1 LNQELGTVNSDPEPE
16 LTQNSEPGTLN
27 RIPSMIQE
35 RLDLLREALPYI
47 QRFKNK
53 IFVVKLS
60 GKITEDQEQLNS
72 LAEEITLCQ
81 QVGIYIAVIHGGGKQ
96 LTTIAERLGITQ
108 RIVNG
113 RRVTDTE
120 TLEVAKMVFA
130 GQINL
135 DIVSALRG
143 CGCETVGLSGVDG
156 NIIHARRREIQ
167 KVLNHDTGEI
177 ETIDFGHVGDIVE
190 INVRLLSL
198 LLENGYVPVISS
210 LGADEQGNIYN
221 INADTIAAEIAVH
234 LQAEKLILLTD
245 VDGILRDR
253 DDPSSRISRINVEEA
268 ERLVRERVVSSGM
281 LPKIAAIAH
290 LIRRGVRS
298 AHIINGSKRNALLHE
313 VFTDEGA
320 GTMITE

>member
-1 LNQELGTVNSDPEPE
+1 MVN
-16 LTQNSEPGTLN
+16 
-27 RIPSMIQE
+27 E

-72 LAEEITLCQ
+72 LAEEMTLCQ
-81 QVGIYIAVIHGGGKQ
+81 QVGIHIAVVHGGGKQ
-96 LTTIAERLGITQ
+96 LTSIAERLGITQ

-113 RRVTDTE
+113 RRITDSD

-130 GQINL
+130 GQINT
-135 DIVSALRG
+135 DILSALMRSG
-143 CGCETVGLSGVDG
+143 AETVGLSGVDG

-167 KVLNHDTGEI
+167 KVINQETGQV
-177 ETIDFGHVGDIVE
+177 ETVDFGHVGDIVE
-190 INVRLLSL
+190 INVRLVKL
-198 LLENGYVPVISS
+198 LLDNGYIPVISS
-210 LGADEQGNIYN
+210 LGADEQGNVYN

-234 LQAEKLILLTD
+234 LRAEKLILLTD
-245 VDGILRDR
+245 VDGILKDR
-253 DDPSSRISRINVEEA
+253 NDPASRISRLTVEES
-268 ERLVRERVVSSGM
+268 ERLVCDRVVSSGM
-281 LPKIAAIAH
+281 LPKISAIAH

-298 AHIINGSKRNALLHE
+298 AHIINGSKRNALLYE

-320 GTMITE
+320 GTMITH

>member
-1 LNQELGTVNSDPEPE
+1 MTHMVN
-16 LTQNSEPGTLN
+16 
-27 RIPSMIQE
+27 E

-72 LAEEITLCQ
+72 LAEEMTLCQ
-81 QVGIYIAVIHGGGKQ
+81 QVGIHIAVVHGGGKQ
-96 LTTIAERLGITQ
+96 LTSIAERLGITQ

-113 RRVTDTE
+113 RRITDSD

-130 GQINL
+130 GQINT
-135 DIVSALRG
+135 DILSALMRSG
-143 CGCETVGLSGVDG
+143 AETVGLSGVDG

-167 KVLNHDTGEI
+167 KVINQETGQV
-177 ETIDFGHVGDIVE
+177 ETVDFGHVGDIVE
-190 INVRLLSL
+190 INVRLVKL
-198 LLENGYVPVISS
+198 LLDNGYIPVISS
-210 LGADEQGNIYN
+210 LGADEQGNVYN

-245 VDGILRDR
+245 VDGILKDR
-253 DDPSSRISRINVEEA
+253 NDPASRISRLTVEES
-268 ERLVRERVVSSGM
+268 ERLVCDRVVSSGM
-281 LPKIAAIAH
+281 LPKISAIAH

-298 AHIINGSKRNALLHE
+298 AHIINGSKRNALFYE

-320 GTMITE
+320 GTMITH

>member
-1 LNQELGTVNSDPEPE
+1 
-16 LTQNSEPGTLN
+16 
-27 RIPSMIQE
+27 MINE

-47 QRFKNK
+47 QRFKNN

-60 GKITEDQEQLNS
+60 GKVTEDQDQLNS
-72 LAEEITLCQ
+72 LAEEITLLQ
-81 QVGIYIAVIHGGGKQ
+81 QVGIHVAVIHGGGKQ
-96 LTTIAERLGITQ
+96 LTTTAERLGIEQ

-130 GQINL
+130 GQINM
-135 DIVSALRG
+135 DILSALRR

-167 KVLNHDTGEI
+167 RVLNQETGEV
-177 ETIDFGHVGDIVE
+177 ETVDFGHVGDIVD
-190 INVRLLSL
+190 INIRLLRL
-198 LLENGYVPVISS
+198 LLENAYVPVVSS
-210 LGADEQGNIYN
+210 LGSDEHGNIYN

-234 LQAEKLILLTD
+234 LQAEKLILLSD
-245 VDGILRDR
+245 VDGILMNRE
-253 DDPSSRISRINVEEA
+253 DPASRISRVNVEEA
-268 ERLVRERVVSSGM
+268 ERLVRDRVVSSGM

-298 AHIINGSKRNALLHE
+298 AHIINGSRRNALLHE

>member
-1 LNQELGTVNSDPEPE
+1 
-16 LTQNSEPGTLN
+16 
-27 RIPSMIQE
+27 MINE

-47 QRFKNK
+47 QRFKNN

-60 GKITEDQEQLNS
+60 GKITEDHEQLNS

-81 QVGIYIAVIHGGGKQ
+81 QVGIHVAVVHGGGKQ
-96 LTTIAERLGITQ
+96 LTTIAERLGIAQ

-167 KVLNHDTGEI
+167 KVLNQDTGEV

-190 INVRLLSL
+190 INVRLLRL
-198 LLENGYVPVISS
+198 LLDNGYVPVVSS

-234 LQAEKLILLTD
+234 LQAEKLVLLTD
-245 VDGILRDR
+245 VDGILVDR
-253 DDPSSRISRINVEEA
+253 DDPSSRLSRLTADEA
-268 ERLVRERVVSSGM
+268 ERLVRDRVISSGM
-281 LPKIAAIAH
+281 LPKVAAIAS

-320 GTMITE
+320 GTMITN

>member
-1 LNQELGTVNSDPEPE
+1 
-16 LTQNSEPGTLN
+16 
-27 RIPSMIQE
+27 
-35 RLDLLREALPYI
+35 
-47 QRFKNK
+47 
-53 IFVVKLS
+53 
-60 GKITEDQEQLNS
+60 
-72 LAEEITLCQ
+72 
-81 QVGIYIAVIHGGGKQ
+81 
-96 LTTIAERLGITQ
+96 
-108 RIVNG
+108 
-113 RRVTDTE
+113 
-120 TLEVAKMVFA
+120 
-130 GQINL
+130 
-135 DIVSALRG
+135 LRG
-143 CGCETVGLSGVDG
+143 FGCETVGLSGVDG

-167 KVLNHDTGEI
+167 KVLNQETGEV

-245 VDGILRDR
+245 VDGILLDR
-253 DDPSSRISRINVEEA
+253 GDPSSRVSRLTVEEA
-268 ERLVRERVVSSGM
+268 DRLVKDRVVSSGM

-320 GTMITE
+320 GTMITN

>member
-1 LNQELGTVNSDPEPE
+1 
-16 LTQNSEPGTLN
+16 
-27 RIPSMIQE
+27 MIQE

-47 QRFKNK
+47 QRFKNN

-72 LAEEITLCQ
+72 LAEEITLLQ
-81 QVGIYIAVIHGGGKQ
+81 QVGIHVAVVHGGGKQ
-96 LTTIAERLGITQ
+96 LTTIAERLGIAQ

-143 CGCETVGLSGVDG
+143 YGCETVGLSGVDG

-167 KVLNHDTGEI
+167 KVLNQDTGEV

-190 INVRLLSL
+190 INVRLLRL
-198 LLENGYVPVISS
+198 LLDNAYVPVISS

-253 DDPSSRISRINVEEA
+253 NDPSSRMSRLTVEEA
-268 ERLVRERVVSSGM
+268 DRLVKERVVSSGM

-298 AHIINGSKRNALLHE
+298 AHIINGSRRNALLHE

-320 GTMITE
+320 GTMITS

>member
-1 LNQELGTVNSDPEPE
+1 MVA
-16 LTQNSEPGTLN
+16 
-27 RIPSMIQE
+27 MIQE

-47 QRFKNK
+47 QRFKNN

-60 GKITEDQEQLNS
+60 GKVTEDQEQLNS
-72 LAEEITLCQ
+72 LAEEITLLQ
-81 QVGIYIAVIHGGGKQ
+81 QVGIHVAVIHGGGKQ
-96 LTTIAERLGITQ
+96 LTTVAERLGIAQ

-113 RRVTDTE
+113 RRVTSTE

-167 KVLNHDTGEI
+167 KVLNQETGEL

-190 INVRLLSL
+190 INVRLLRL
-198 LLENGYVPVISS
+198 LLDNAYVPVISS

-245 VDGILRDR
+245 VDGILLDR
-253 DDPSSRISRINVEEA
+253 DDPSSRLSRLTADEA
-268 ERLVRERVVSSGM
+268 ERLVRDRVVSSGM
-281 LPKIAAIAH
+281 LPKVAAIAS

-320 GTMITE
+320 GTMITS

>member
-1 LNQELGTVNSDPEPE
+1 
-16 LTQNSEPGTLN
+16 
-27 RIPSMIQE
+27 MINE

-60 GKITEDQEQLNS
+60 GKITEEQEQLAS

-81 QVGIYIAVIHGGGKQ
+81 QVGIHVAVIHGGGKQ
-96 LTTIAERLGITQ
+96 LTTTAEKLGITQ

-113 RRVTDTE
+113 RRITDDE
-120 TLEVAKMVFA
+120 TLEIAKMVFA
-130 GQINL
+130 GQINM
-135 DIVSALRG
+135 DILAALRRSG
-143 CGCETVGLSGVDG
+143 AQTVGVSGIDG

-167 KVLNHDTGEI
+167 KVLNQETGQV

-190 INVRLLSL
+190 INVKLLQL
-198 LLENGYVPVISS
+198 LLDNDYIPVISS

-221 INADTIAAEIAVH
+221 INADTIAAEIAVE
-234 LQAEKLILLTD
+234 LKAEKLILMTD

-253 DDPSSRISRINVEEA
+253 NDINSRISRLTVDEA
-268 ERLVRERVVSSGM
+268 EKLVKEKVVSSGM

-298 AHIINGSKRNALLHE
+298 AHIINGNKRNALLYE

>member
-1 LNQELGTVNSDPEPE
+1 
-16 LTQNSEPGTLN
+16 
-27 RIPSMIQE
+27 MINH

-60 GKITEDQEQLNS
+60 GKITEDHDQLNS

-81 QVGIYIAVIHGGGKQ
+81 QVGIHIAVIHGGGKQ
-96 LTTIAERLGITQ
+96 LTSIAERLGISQ

-113 RRVTDTE
+113 RRVTDAE

-130 GQINL
+130 GQINT
-135 DIVSALRG
+135 DILSALRRSG
-143 CGCETVGLSGVDG
+143 AETVGISGVDG
-156 NIIHARRREIQ
+156 NIIHARRREI
-167 KVLNHDTGEI
+167 KNVINEDTGQV
-177 ETIDFGHVGDIVE
+177 ETIDYGHVGDIVD
-190 INVRLLSL
+190 INVRLLRL
-198 LLENGYVPVISS
+198 LLDNDYVPVLSS
-210 LGADEQGNIYN
+210 LGADDQGNVYN

-234 LQAEKLILLTD
+234 LQAEKLILMTD
-245 VDGILRDR
+245 VDGILQDR
-253 DDPSSRISRINVEEA
+253 NDPASRISRLTVEEA
-268 ERLVRERVVSSGM
+268 ERLVNERVVSSGM

-290 LIRRGVRS
+290 LIRKGVRS
-298 AHIINGSKRNALLHE
+298 AHIINGSKRNALLRE

>member
-1 LNQELGTVNSDPEPE
+1 
-16 LTQNSEPGTLN
+16 
-27 RIPSMIQE
+27 MINE

-60 GKITEDQEQLNS
+60 GKITEEQEQLAS

-81 QVGIYIAVIHGGGKQ
+81 QVGIHVAVIHGGGKQ
-96 LTTIAERLGITQ
+96 LTTTAEKLGITQ

-113 RRVTDTE
+113 RRVTDDE
-120 TLEVAKMVFA
+120 TLEIAKMVFA
-130 GQINL
+130 GQINM
-135 DIVSALRG
+135 DILAALRRSG
-143 CGCETVGLSGVDG
+143 AQTVGLSGIDG

-167 KVLNHDTGEI
+167 RVLNQETGQV

-190 INVRLLSL
+190 INVKLLQL
-198 LLENGYVPVISS
+198 LLDNDYIPVISS

-221 INADTIAAEIAVH
+221 INADTIAAEIAVE
-234 LQAEKLILLTD
+234 LKAEKLILMTD

-253 DDPSSRISRINVEEA
+253 NDINSRISRLSVDEA
-268 ERLVRERVVSSGM
+268 DTLVKEKVVSSGM
-281 LPKIAAIAH
+281 LPKIAAITH
-290 LIRRGVRS
+290 LIQRGVRS
-298 AHIINGSKRNALLHE
+298 AHIINGNKRNALLYE

>member
-1 LNQELGTVNSDPEPE
+1 LAT
-16 LTQNSEPGTLN
+16 
-27 RIPSMIQE
+27 MIQE

-53 IFVVKLS
+53 TFVVKLS
-60 GKITEDQEQLNS
+60 GKVTEDQEQLNS
-72 LAEEITLCQ
+72 LAEEITLLQ
-81 QVGIYIAVIHGGGKQ
+81 QVGIHVAVIHGGGKQ
-96 LTTIAERLGITQ
+96 LTTIAERLGIAQ

-130 GQINL
+130 GQINM
-135 DIVSALRG
+135 DILSALRR

-156 NIIHARRREIQ
+156 NIIQARRREIQ
-167 KVLNHDTGEI
+167 KVMNLETGEV

-190 INVRLLSL
+190 IDARLLSL

-234 LQAEKLILLTD
+234 LQAEKLVLLTD

-253 DDPSSRISRINVEEA
+253 NDSGSRMSRLTVEEA
-268 ERLVRERVVSSGM
+268 DRLVKDRVVSSGM
-281 LPKIAAIAH
+281 LPKIAAIAS

-320 GTMITE
+320 GTMITS